1 MRSIALRAPKITP
14 KHFGGISDVDEPGSA
29 TWPYSVLPEFRG
41 PTTANGSVPAGSAA
55 YTVHLIMMA
64 PGARRCGMKKVT
76 AKKAGSTRLTAGS
89 RRLWI
94 EWCW

>member
-1 MRSIALRAPKITP
+1 MVTA
-14 KHFGGISDVDEPGSA
+14 
-29 TWPYSVLPEFRG
+29 
-41 PTTANGSVPAGSAA
+41 ANGSVPVCFAAG
-55 YTVHLIMMA
+55 TVLVIMMGT
-64 PGARRCGMKKVT
+64 GATEVCGMKKVT